1 MLSIVNSNN
10 DDTNEYL
17 LSLKRFKRLPLQ
29 GIVVIFVITI
39 ILSLSLGLL
48 SSKDSNVK
56 EATIKTIKTKAY
68 FYQVLLS
75 LLSLLSLLL
84 SLLS

>member
-29 GIVVIFVITI
+29 GIEIIFVITI

-75 LLSLLSLLL
+75 LLPLLL

>member
-29 GIVVIFVITI
+29 GIVIIFVITI

-75 LLSLLSLLL
+75 LLSLLPLLL